1 LRPVTRFSYRLSL
14 AAWLVGGLAA
24 GVLAHHQVAAPASG
38 SLETRLVAL
47 RDSAR
52 LPAVAGAVFTSVQ
65 LVQQSAV
72 GVRRLS
78 ADAAVTLADR
88 WHIGSITKS
97 FTATLAAKF
106 VERGDL
112 KWTQT
117 LGELLGAERAR
128 EYAAVTI
135 EHLLNHRAGLP
146 ANLTP
151 AMMLTLRQSN
161 APVTAQ
167 RQQAVDAM
175 LATTPASAPGERYV
189 YSNAGYILM
198 GAVLEARVGR
208 AWEDLLR
215 AEILAPI
222 GLASAGFG
230 PPGATTAVD
239 EPRGHRRQTDGS
251 LLPVEPGAFADNP
264 AFLGPAGR
272 LHMNVADL
280 ARWGQE
286 HLRGERGGDGLVTA
300 ATFQYLHRPA
310 PGGEYALGWAIRTIA
325 GRRVIWHNGSNT
337 LWYAAVALDPVA
349 DRGAVL
355 VTNGSIG
362 AQGAIEGALAQLL
375 AGK

>member
-1 LRPVTRFSYRLSL
+1 MAPMTRPLHRMSL
-14 AAWLVGGLAA
+14 AACLVGGLTA
-24 GVLAHHQVAAPASG
+24 GVLAHAQVAAPARE
-38 SLETRLVAL
+38 SLEARLAAL

-52 LPAVAGAVFTSVQ
+52 LPAVAGAVFTSAQV
-65 LVQQSAV
+65 VQQSAV

-97 FTATLAAKF
+97 FTATLVAKL

-112 KWTQT
+112 KWSQT
-117 LGELLGAERAR
+117 LGELLSGERAR
-128 EYAAVTI
+128 AYAAVTI

-151 AMMLTLRQSN
+151 AMTLTLRQST
-161 APVTAQ
+161 ATVPAQ
-167 RQQAVDAM
+167 RQLAVDA
-175 LATTPASAPGERYV
+175 LLETTPASAPGERYV

-198 GAVLEARVGR
+198 GAVLEARAGR

-222 GLASAGFG
+222 SLTSAGFG
-230 PPGATTAVD
+230 PPGAATALD

-251 LLPVEPGAFADNP
+251 LLPVEPGAFGDNP
-264 AFLGPAGR
+264 PFLGPAGR

-300 ATFQYLHRPA
+300 TTFQYLHRPA
-310 PGGEYALGWAIRTIA
+310 PGGEYALGWASRTIG

-337 LWYAAVALDPVA
+337 LWYAAVAFDPVA
-349 DRGAVL
+349 DRGAAL

-362 AQGAIEGALAQLL
+362 AQAAIEGALAQLL
-375 AGK
+375 SGS